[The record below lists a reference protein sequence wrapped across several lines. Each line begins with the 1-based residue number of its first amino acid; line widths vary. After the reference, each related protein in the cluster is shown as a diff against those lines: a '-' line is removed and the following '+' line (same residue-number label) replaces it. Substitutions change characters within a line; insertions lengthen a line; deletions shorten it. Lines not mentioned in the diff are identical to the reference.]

1 MQSTIWLNIRLM
13 MHWLLAQLIAGQI
26 FPLFEFFRLQGMD
39 GDIDEKHIRFQQF
52 KYYMKRR
59 DDKYDFMELGV
70 LEKFPYPF
78 TNMMSGEE

>member
-1 MQSTIWLNIRLM
+1 
-13 MHWLLAQLIAGQI
+13 
-26 FPLFEFFRLQGMD
+26 MD
-39 GDIDEKHIRFQQF
+39 GEIDEKHIRFQQF

-78 TNMMSGEE
+78 TNTMSGEE